1 MNKDNFEGSARSTL
15 GKVEEGVGD
24 LSGDN
29 SAVTQGRYD
38 QVAGKAQSAAGSVK
52 DAIKSGADAV
62 ASVDLSTLG
71 EDVAKLTQTVSD
83 LVQKQ
88 TTSARDQVVGAVGA
102 AADNISQATSAGQDK
117 LASLEADLAAQ
128 VKKNP
133 LTAVAI
139 AALVG
144 LLIGKMS

>member
-1 MNKDNFEGSARSTL
+1 LPGHAKALPFALDCILLGTLST
-15 GKVEEGVGD
+15 D
-24 LSGDN
+24 T

-38 QVAGKAQSAAGSVK
+38 QVAGKAQSAVGSVK
-52 DAIKSGADAV
+52 DAITSGADAV

-71 EDVAKLTQTVSD
+71 DDVAKLTQTVSD

-88 TTSARDQVVGAVGA
+88 TSSARDQVVGAVGA
-102 AADNISQATSAGQDK
+102 AADNISQATSAAQDN
-117 LASLEADLAAQ
+117 LASLEADLGARIQ
-128 VKKNP
+128 KNP

-144 LLIGKMS
+144 LLIGKLS

>member
-1 MNKDNFEGSARSTL
+1 MVLYPRESRGRGRRNIRRQVNDYTWSLRPDSGRGAIGCESA
-15 GKVEEGVGD
+15 
-24 LSGDN
+24 
-29 SAVTQGRYD
+29 
-38 QVAGKAQSAAGSVK
+38 K

-71 EDVAKLTQTVSD
+71 DDVAKLTQTVSG

-88 TTSARDQVVGAVGA
+88 TSSARDQVVVAVGA
-102 AADNISQATSAGQDK
+102 AADNISQATSAAQDN
-117 LASLEADLAAQ
+117 LVYVEAGI
-128 VKKNP
+128 KNNP
-133 LTAVAI
+133 WTAVAI